1 MITIKKNSLV
11 EANGIKLA
19 VLTHDASTINQI
31 SNNGAGTGKLN
42 SFKINDKIVQYSMD
56 GNDMYND
63 NTKIYSKYTVTEAYE
78 KDRNLDELDVL
89 YKMLN
94 YEGETQLFGLINEC
108 VTITTFLEDER
119 DRRGIFTK
127 FPPYGVW
134 INANAGRLIDE
145 HKRLF
150 TKNRIQAA
158 YVTFYSEFITKEYD
172 ERSLSLFYSESFK
185 AIRLMLLHDYI
196 YYVIRYGRK
205 DYDTTIRVLLG
216 SLSRE

>member
-31 SNNGAGTGKLN
+31 SNTGAGTGKLT

-89 YKMLN
+89 FKMLN
-94 YEGETQLFGLINEC
+94 YEGETRRLFGLINEC
-108 VTITTFLEDER
+108 VTLTEDER
-119 DRRGIFTK
+119 NRRGIFTK
-127 FPPYGVW
+127 FLPYDVW

-150 TKNRIQAA
+150 TKNQ
-158 YVTFYSEFITKEYD
+158 
-172 ERSLSLFYSESFK
+172 
-185 AIRLMLLHDYI
+185 IR
-196 YYVIRYGRK
+196 
-205 DYDTTIRVLLG
+205 
-216 SLSRE
+216 